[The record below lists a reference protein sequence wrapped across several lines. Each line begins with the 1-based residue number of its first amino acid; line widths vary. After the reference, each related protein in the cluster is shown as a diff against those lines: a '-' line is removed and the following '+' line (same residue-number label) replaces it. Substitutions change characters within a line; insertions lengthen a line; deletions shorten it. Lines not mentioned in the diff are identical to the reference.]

1 MRTRHILTALALPAL
16 FAACTADEFET
27 VNQNTG
33 LQEERAKV
41 AENFTLLTSGIQ
53 TRYSVE
59 GGAGISFNFE
69 KGDQIG
75 AAIIDKYNPDY
86 PDEPEKFDVIYSLA
100 GNNPFE
106 FQGNDEWTSNTQLGI
121 GHYLFV
127 YPYNKADN
135 NRAAVAYE
143 LPVIQELGAGAN
155 GLNAAIEKGNKAVAA
170 AVLHE
175 GEESVDISLKNLFT
189 YPKLTINFD
198 NGENVT
204 TVSQI
209 VLKKNNGKAFTVKGG
224 FNHKVLAA
232 MFDPTE
238 AENKALLE
246 GLNKDRG
253 DEKFFYVKEGATE
266 PSMDWDKVGTYDFL
280 IDAQD
285 ETVDGDGNKANQY
298 IPFDEGRT
306 SDYII
311 VKFPEG
317 TKVQPAANTNNKY
330 VEARIMMPTVAD
342 FTTLKDDDKKTD
354 DNNEAD
360 YILFVYTDN
369 GVYSTPFATSSFSF
383 KETTTKE
390 KIAAALQRNEANSLT
405 LKALTSANRGED
417 AGTIVTTLA
426 DWNDLVAKFG
436 KTKQDKDVII
446 VGDDFAFDATAEWP
460 ETCTFTINADVN
472 VEGEVAFEN
481 VTVDGTINVKKGATL
496 TVNNTLSDKD
506 AETKIV
512 NEGTVV
518 IAAEYDQNYYET
530 KNKAKVAYDGID
542 FIANKGTLTV
552 NEKANAKFALTNIE
566 NAVVNNNGAIEVSDG
581 EKVNPTYEGGNHGTI
596 NNNGIMRT
604 TGFTN
609 QKVKKN
615 NAGTAIEY
623 IPVINNAKG
632 GQILAESGD
641 FINYASLV
649 NEGELTCK
657 DKSGNIYNNGTVVTY
672 GTGENKKEYYPILDS
687 KEGALTYITGNA
699 TGAII
704 KVYSDD
710 PEMVTI
716 GKNNEGNNGWVV
728 YEAKDEESVNT
739 KESCVNVI
747 VANGDLTIENESK
760 LDALVTNAE
769 GTLTWG
775 DAKATDETAPVVKS
789 LNIKEGTLTL
799 ATLAEELTITISEKL
814 TVAEGAQM
822 TVPENESFEFG
833 GQPGGYSNE
842 GTILVGGSFK
852 AGNVQRGD
860 DDVRS
865 YGDSEIVW
873 APSAADDAKE
883 EYQKTL
889 DKMVQ
894 AFILSGSKDSW
905 SVITTGTGSLWESG
919 NWDKNASSKTNLT
932 AGTTYGE
939 LVDAAYEAYKEWAAA
954 DEKITSY
961 KNSNEW
967 LTKEFRVEN
976 TNTYGMTKK
985 ILEDYQGYGKN
996 NMKDAFLAVKE
1007 GNSWLGSNSTFYKE
1021 KKDAKFADITDG
1033 TNTIAKKFAEAMVT
1047 EGGNAVNFATD
1058 EDTDLKAVHNKAIQL
1073 SLKAATAGDVQE
1085 SWIPDYSWIELFEGS
1100 KHHEYEVMAGLL
1112 TLKTEVG
1119 TAGEDWF
1126 KEGEDGSKT
1135 EINLTKLT
1143 GVQKVLANIYDAYK
1157 NGTNNLG
1164 YAVNKAIKDSK
1175 VMDYIDDAYEWQFND
1190 TQIGTL
1196 NKEVTKMLDN

>member
-75 AAIIDKYNPDY
+75 AAIIDQYNPAN
-86 PDEPEKFDVIYSLA
+86 PDEPEKFNVIYSLA

-143 LPVIQELGAGAN
+143 LPVIQELGAGAD

-209 VLKKNNGKAFTVKGG
+209 VLRSNYDEKDFIVKGG

-232 MFDPTE
+232 MFDPNE
-238 AENKALLE
+238 DNEKYLK
-246 GLNKDRG
+246 KDYY
-253 DEKFFYVKEGATE
+253 D
-266 PSMDWDKVGTYDFL
+266 DWDKTGEKYVDWENKKGTVNTYDFL
-280 IDAQD
+280 IGTSGADVDADSED
-285 ETVDGDGNKANQY
+285 ESLYVPFEDGL
-298 IPFDEGRT
+298 T

-330 VEARIMMPTVAD
+330 VEARIMMPSIAD
-342 FTTLKDDDKKTD
+342 FTTLTAGVRGNDGKWTTD
-354 DNNEAD
+354 PT
-360 YILFVYTDN
+360 YTLYVYTDN
-369 GVYSTPFATSSFSF
+369 GVYSTPFTKSSFSF
-383 KETTTKE
+383 KETTSDEAIKT
-390 KIAAALQRNEANSLT
+390 ALQRNKSNTLT
-405 LKALTSANRGED
+405 LKALTSANKGED

-426 DWNDLVAKFG
+426 DWNNLVAKFG
-436 KTKQDKDVII
+436 KTKQDQNVII

-481 VTVDGTINVKKGATL
+481 VTVNGTINVKEGATL
-496 TVNNTLSDKD
+496 TVNNTLSDKK
-506 AETKIV
+506 ANTKIV
-512 NEGTVV
+512 NEGTVI
-518 IAAEYDQNYYET
+518 IAAEYDYAKYNADKKT
-530 KNKAKVAYDGID
+530 KVAYDGID

-552 NEKANAKFALTNIE
+552 DEKANAKFALTNIKD
-566 NAVVNNNGAIEVSDG
+566 AVVNNNGKIEVEDG
-581 EKVNPTYEGGNHGTI
+581 DKVNPDYEGGNHGTI
-596 NNNGIMRT
+596 NNNGVMRT

-609 QKVKKN
+609 QKVKLN
-615 NAGTAIEY
+615 NTETAIEY

-641 FINYASLV
+641 FMNNASLV

-716 GKNNEGNNGWVV
+716 GKKNDGNKGWVV

-739 KESCVNVI
+739 EESCVNVI
-747 VANGDLTIENESK
+747 VANGDLTIENKSK
-760 LDALVTNAE
+760 LNTLVANAE

-775 DAKATDETAPVVKS
+775 DAKATAETAPVVES

-799 ATLAEELTITISEKL
+799 ATLAEELTITISKKL

-833 GQPGGYSNE
+833 GQPEGYSNK

-865 YGDSEIVW
+865 YGDSEIKW

-883 EYQKTL
+883 DYQKTL

-919 NWDKNASSKTNLT
+919 NWDRNASSETNLT
-932 AGTTYGE
+932 ARTTYGE

-954 DEKITSY
+954 DEEITSY

-976 TNTYGMTKK
+976 TNTYKMTKA
-985 ILEDYQGYGKN
+985 ILEEYQTYGKN

-1007 GNSWLGSNSTFYKE
+1007 GNSWLGSNKTFYKE
-1021 KKDAKFADITDG
+1021 KADAKFAEITDG

-1047 EGGNAVNFATD
+1047 EGGNTVNFATD
-1058 EDTDLKAVHNKAIQL
+1058 KDVDLKAVHNKAIQL
-1073 SLKAATAGDVQE
+1073 SLKAATEGDVQE

-1126 KEGEDGSKT
+1126 KEGEDASKT

-1190 TQIGTL
+1190 TQITTL
-1196 NKEVTKMLDN
+1196 NTKVSGM

>member
-75 AAIIDKYNPDY
+75 AAIIDKYNPNN

-143 LPVIQELGAGAN
+143 LPVIQELGAGAD

-209 VLKKNNGKAFTVKGG
+209 VLRSNYDEKDFIVKGG

-232 MFDPTE
+232 MFDPNE
-238 AENKALLE
+238 DNKEYL
-246 GLNKDRG
+246 KDTYY
-253 DEKFFYVKEGATE
+253 K
-266 PSMDWDKVGTYDFL
+266 DWDKTGEAYVDWENKEGTVDTYDFL
-280 IDAQD
+280 IGTSKTD
-285 ETVDGDGNKANQY
+285 VDGDSEDESLY
-298 IPFDEGRT
+298 VPFEEGRT

-330 VEARIMMPTVAD
+330 VEARIMMPSIANFETLTAGVKDANGKW
-342 FTTLKDDDKKTD
+342 TTEPT
-354 DNNEAD
+354 
-360 YILFVYTDN
+360 YTLFVYTDN
-369 GVYSTPFATSSFSF
+369 GVYSTPFTKSSFSF
-383 KETTTKE
+383 KETTSDEAIKT
-390 KIAAALQRNEANSLT
+390 ALQRNKSNTLT
-405 LKALTSANRGED
+405 LKALTSANKGED

-426 DWNDLVAKFG
+426 DWNNLVAKFG
-436 KTKQDKDVII
+436 KTKQDQDVII

-657 DKSGNIYNNGTVVTY
+657 DKSGNIYNNGAVVTY

-1112 TLKTEVG
+1112 TLETVVG
-1119 TAGEDWF
+1119 TAGENWF
-1126 KEGEDGSKT
+1126 KEGESTSKT
-1135 EINLTKLT
+1135 DIDLTKLT
-1143 GVQKVLANIYDAYK
+1143 GIQKVLANIYDDYK
-1157 NGTNNLG
+1157 NGTNELG

-1175 VMDYIDDAYEWQFND
+1175 VMDYIDDAYEWEFND
-1190 TQIGTL
+1190 VQISTL
-1196 NKEVTKMLDN
+1196 NSKVTELLN